1 MNDLFS
7 AAQAVFHN
15 TPPCWAGMVQTF
27 PLELLM
33 RVPAAGEWSAMECLQ
48 HILDVEQIFHTRLLA
63 FQAGRDFP
71 DFNPDEDGT
80 PLADQPSPADLAER
94 FASLRVENLALLAAF
109 TPADYVRRVR
119 HAELGMVS
127 LGELVAEIAAHD
139 LMHTVQAERAMMQ
152 PFIAACGPWKIYF
165 TDHIAAGS

>member
-1 MNDLFS
+1 MDDLLS
-7 AAQAVFHN
+7 AAQAIFHN
-15 TPPCWAGMVQTF
+15 TPSRWAGLVQSF
-27 PLELLM
+27 PLELLV
-33 RVPAAGEWSAMECLQ
+33 RVPAPSEWSALECLQ
-48 HILDVEQIFHTRLLA
+48 HILDVEQTFHIRLLA

-71 DFNPDEDGT
+71 AFYPDEDGT
-80 PLADQPSPADLAER
+80 SPGGQPNPADLAER
-94 FASLRVENLALLAAF
+94 FAGLRVENLTLLATFA
-109 TPADYVRRVR
+109 PSDYARRVR

-152 PFIAACGPWKIYF
+152 PFIAACGPWVIYF